1 MAYCRW
7 AFFCSKMPLVW
18 ADQPIRCL
26 RKALILLFLL
36 RATSRPLTSLFH
48 TSITHSWKSSRR
60 NQLSSNLIC
69 LRLPLKV
76 ASPVSRNRG
85 VWFDTPLYSAWTET
99 RGYLDSQSVEVRTLP
114 SFSYVSVGS
123 KFAQVNCLPIRV
135 ISHKSKLSITSMKR
149 KAIERCIDHCCFL
162 HYFLKMLKSTPPPK
176 KRVGGWFCWHVLLQE
191 IGFKSNLDWTINN
204 HQNPFKVILLLLRWK
219 LTKRNPL

>member
-1 MAYCRW
+1 MEIIPQKPTE
-7 AFFCSKMPLVW
+7 F
-18 ADQPIRCL
+18 
-26 RKALILLFLL
+26 
-36 RATSRPLTSLFH
+36 
-48 TSITHSWKSSRR
+48 
-60 NQLSSNLIC
+60 QLDL
-69 LRLPLKV
+69 LKV
-76 ASPVSRNRG
+76 TVEDRFPCINE
-85 VWFDTPLYSAWTET
+85 YSAWTET

-176 KRVGGWFCWHVLLQE
+176 KKGVGGWFCWHVLLQE
-191 IGFKSNLDWTINN
+191 IGFKSNLDCTINN
-204 HQNPFKVILLLLRWK
+204 HQNPFKVILPIVKMKINKKKSPLIIKDRSK
-219 LTKRNPL
+219 TKALIPISIPLDLSLGGRQC